1 MHQARPEPSDLRWL
15 CRRSVCRKN
24 RHDRSGQN
32 RNNPVLH
39 VAPLEPLGIPLMKR
53 DQGDQERIFEADF
66 HSGQGRVMSASGTLQ
81 TSMPTMNMSA
91 SGGKADIPDPL
102 CNVC

>member
-1 MHQARPEPSDLRWL
+1 MPVTFSIGVRAASHASSAPEPSDLRWL

-53 DQGDQERIFEADF
+53 DQGDQEGIFEADF
-66 HSGQGRVMSASGTLQ
+66 LV
-81 TSMPTMNMSA
+81 
-91 SGGKADIPDPL
+91 GKD
-102 CNVC
+102 V

>member
-1 MHQARPEPSDLRWL
+1 M
-15 CRRSVCRKN
+15 CRKN

-53 DQGDQERIFEADF
+53 DQDDQEGIFEADF